1 MGQPRP
7 KQRFSGPALLIAL
20 VFVVAC
26 VASFMLVAISFGHQ
40 G

>member
-1 MGQPRP
+1 MGHS
-7 KQRFSGPALLIAL
+7 KQRFSGPALLIAV

-26 VASFMLVAISFGHQ
+26 VVSFMIVAIGFGHQ